1 MIEIL
6 ESIQVRAAQTITGA
20 FGATSIPALNVETF
34 LPPAKI
40 QLERLTAESYIRIM
54 TSPLFS
60 TLQQIR
66 KTNRHR
72 RAAKDW
78 DCVLNGGVLS
88 NVMRGVAK
96 MSLGG
101 KQWTSSNKRSRGSH
115 HRGGTHQRFRSWIVQ
130 TRLKDSTTGSSKR
143 KMKG

>member
-78 DCVLNGGVLS
+78 DPCPKRWSPLERHERRCKNELGRQTMEKLEQKIPWLTPPWWHPPAIQILDS
-88 NVMRGVAK
+88 AEKAK
-96 MSLGG
+96 GQHDRILQ
-101 KQWTSSNKRSRGSH
+101 KEK
-115 HRGGTHQRFRSWIVQ
+115 
-130 TRLKDSTTGSSKR
+130 
-143 KMKG
+143 